1 MRTDKKKFSTRL
13 MTALMAGTLAVG
25 MLGMSVF
32 ADTADQEETT
42 VTNLPEV
49 TITKDVITDGYT
61 YAPKTSF
68 SFTVSVAGDGQYDGN
83 KVKAGKE
90 GGLYFS
96 KEDET
101 KNYTGSISFVPSG
114 STPTAK
120 YTDTIKL
127 KTDVSVFDEAGI
139 YHYTLSETD
148 SRYSGIT
155 YDTAAR
161 DVYVYVYEKNNER
174 YIGNVITSYTHTDKN
189 GKKEVVKNGP
199 FINDYGANNDTT
211 HDITVTKQV
220 NGNMGEHNKLFKFK
234 VSINGDDGEWYKVL
248 VKEAEGSAVKE
259 YHIISGAHA
268 DYFIKDTGFIQIF
281 GLTSNDT
288 YKVEEENYEAD
299 GYKTKVGDEE
309 TRTVEGEVT
318 ADGTQVTVTNTKTV
332 PSPTGIVLNYG
343 PYILMIALAG
353 SMAVFFLRKKNRK
366 EA

>member
-1 MRTDKKKFSTRL
+1 

-49 TITKDVITDGYT
+49 TITKDVITDGHT

-114 STPTAK
+114 ATPTAK

-127 KTDVSVFDEAGI
+127 KTDVNAFDETGI

-174 YIGNVITSYTHTDKN
+174 YIGNVITSYTYTNKD
-189 GKKEVVKNGP
+189 GKEETVKNGP
-199 FINDYGANNDTT
+199 FTNDYGANNNTT

-220 NGNMGEHNKLFKFK
+220 DGSMGEHDKLFKFK
-234 VSINGDDGEWYKVL
+234 VSVNGDAGEWYKVL
-248 VKEAEGSAVKE
+248 VKEKADSVATE
-259 YHIISGAHA
+259 YTIVSKAQPVE
-268 DYFIKDTGFIQIF
+268 YSIKDTGSIQIF

-288 YKVEEENYEAD
+288 YKVEEENYEAN
-299 GYKTKVGDEE
+299 GYETKVGNNV
-309 TRTVEGEVT
+309 TRIATGEVT
-318 ADGTQVTVTNTKTV
+318 ADGTQVTVTNTKDAKA
-332 PSPTGIVLNYG
+332 PTGIVLNYG